1 MKKYTFENN
10 VTVAVMLGFF
20 ALGILGLYLQIGEP
34 VGLLFVAGFIMIWI
48 WGSMP
53 DHKRYRNYPKK
64 LQDRGVRR

>member
-10 VTVAVMLGFF
+10 VTVAIMLGFF
-20 ALGILGLYLQIGEP
+20 VLGILGLHLRIGEANA
-34 VGLLFVAGFIMIWI
+34 LFWLAGFIMIWI

-53 DHKRYRNYPKK
+53 DHRRYRNYPKK